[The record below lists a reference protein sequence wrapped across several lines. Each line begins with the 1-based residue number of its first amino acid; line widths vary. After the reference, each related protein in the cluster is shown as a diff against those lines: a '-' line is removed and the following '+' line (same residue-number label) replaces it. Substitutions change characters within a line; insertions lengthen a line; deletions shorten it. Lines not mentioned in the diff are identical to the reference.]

1 MSKFDVLGYL
11 RVMANGDIYLKK
23 RGSLE
28 DILSITR
35 VMVCAYVVCARI
47 TCVVNRIMHQKI

>member
-1 MSKFDVLGYL
+1 MGNFDVFGYL

-28 DILSITR
+28 GILSMTR
-35 VMVCAYVVCARI
+35 MMVCAYVVCARI